1 MFLQGDGSEVM
12 SARRRT
18 LVAMTADRHE
28 LHELVDALPD
38 DEVARLL
45 ADARRRVPATSGERS
60 WPPAFFGMGV
70 DKDGRTDLSVS
81 VDEIL
86 AGGFGASRS

>member
-1 MFLQGDGSEVM
+1 MM
-12 SARRRT
+12 SVVRRT

-38 DEVARLL
+38 DQVARVL
-45 ADARRRVPATSGERS
+45 ADVRRRVPVTSGERA

-70 DKDGRTDLSVS
+70 DKDGRTDLSER